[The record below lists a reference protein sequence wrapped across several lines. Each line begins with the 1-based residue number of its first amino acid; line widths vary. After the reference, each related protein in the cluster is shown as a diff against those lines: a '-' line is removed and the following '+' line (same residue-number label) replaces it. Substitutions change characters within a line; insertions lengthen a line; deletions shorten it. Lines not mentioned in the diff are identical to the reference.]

1 MQQYF
6 PLLEWIK
13 TYNKSLFKTD
23 LTAGITV
30 GVMLIPQG
38 MAYAMIA
45 GLPPVYG
52 LYAAVFP
59 QLIYALM
66 GTSRQLSVGPVAM
79 DSLLVAA
86 ALQTMTIV
94 DAQHYISL
102 AIFLA
107 LFMGLV
113 QIFLGI
119 IKFGFLVNF
128 LSKPVISGFTSAA
141 AIIIGLSQLNHLL
154 GIELPSSNMIHE
166 IIQSLW
172 DKSSDIHPFTALITL
187 GSILLIF
194 FLKKISKNL
203 PATLIMVILSTVLTA
218 LLQWDQVGLKIV
230 GFIPQGLPSIKL
242 QAITVQEIYQLTPM
256 AITLA
261 LIAFLEAISIAKS
274 VDQKNNEDLVK
285 PNQEL
290 IALGMA
296 NVVGSFF
303 QAYPTTGGFSRTAV
317 NHQSGAKTGVASW
330 VSALLVA
337 LTLVFF
343 TDLFYH
349 LPKAVLGAIIL
360 SAVIHLIDFKYP
372 LHLWKTHREEFFV
385 LLFTF
390 TITLFLGVEE
400 GILLGALVSLSL
412 MVYRSAQP
420 HIAVLGR
427 IKGTSLFRNVVRF
440 PQQIETFPGVLI
452 IRFDGQLF
460 FGNHNYFKKQIT
472 DQIENHQDPI
482 KYLIV
487 DAGPINYVDATASG
501 TLQEWIQELK
511 QKNIKVMWVKTIGP
525 LRDIFYRN
533 GMIKIIGRENFFPSL
548 ETVIRH
554 IEGEK
559 VPKIEKKIS
568 NQNNLKNFKHE
579 S

>member
-6 PLLEWIK
+6 PVLGWIK

-23 LTAGITV
+23 LTAGITL

-52 LYAAVFP
+52 LYAALFP
-59 QLIYALM
+59 QIIYALM

-79 DSLLVAA
+79 DSLLVAT
-86 ALQTMTIV
+86 ALHTMTII

-107 LFMGLV
+107 LFMGLI

-141 AIIIGLSQLNHLL
+141 AIIIGLSQLNHVL
-154 GIELPSSNMIHE
+154 GVELPSSNMIHE

-194 FLKKISKNL
+194 LFKKISKKI
-203 PATLIMVILSTVLTA
+203 PATLIVVILTTILTA
-218 LLQWDQVGLKIV
+218 LLQWNEMGLKIV
-230 GFIPQGLPSIKL
+230 GFIPKGLPSIKL
-242 QAITVQEIYQLTPM
+242 QTITVQEIYQLTPM

-290 IALGMA
+290 IALGTA
-296 NVVGSFF
+296 NLVGSFI

-317 NHQSGAKTGVASW
+317 NHQSGAKTGVASLI
-330 VSALLVA
+330 SALLVSM
-337 LTLVFF
+337 TLVFF

-360 SAVIHLIDFKYP
+360 SAVINLIDFKYP
-372 LHLWKTHREEFFV
+372 FHLWKTHREEFFV

-427 IKGTSLFRNVVRF
+427 IKGTSLFRNVLRF
-440 PQQIETFPGVLI
+440 PQQVETFQGVLI

-460 FGNHNYFKKQIT
+460 FGNHSYFKKQIN
-472 DQIENHQDPI
+472 DRIESHKDRI

-501 TLQEWIQELK
+501 TLQDWIQDLK

-533 GMIKIIGRENFFPSL
+533 GMIKIIGEKNFFPSL
-548 ETVIRH
+548 ETVISY
-554 IEGEK
+554 IEGEE

-568 NQNNLKNFKHE
+568 NQSNLKN
-579 S
+579 

>member
-203 PATLIMVILSTVLTA
+203 PATLIVVILSTVLTA

>member
-1 MQQYF
+1 MQPYF
-6 PLLEWIK
+6 PVLGWIK

-23 LTAGITV
+23 LTAGITL

-52 LYAAVFP
+52 LYAALFP
-59 QLIYALM
+59 QIIYALM

-79 DSLLVAA
+79 DSLLVAT
-86 ALQTMTIV
+86 ALHTMTII

-107 LFMGLV
+107 LFMGLI

-141 AIIIGLSQLNHLL
+141 AIIIGLSQLNHVL
-154 GIELPSSNMIHE
+154 GVELPSSNMIHE

-194 FLKKISKNL
+194 LFKKISKKI
-203 PATLIMVILSTVLTA
+203 PATLIVVILTTILTA
-218 LLQWDQVGLKIV
+218 LLQWNEMGLKIV
-230 GFIPQGLPSIKL
+230 GFIPKGLPSIKL
-242 QAITVQEIYQLTPM
+242 QTITVQEIYQLTPM

-290 IALGMA
+290 IALGTA
-296 NVVGSFF
+296 NLVGSFF

-317 NHQSGAKTGVASW
+317 NHQSGAKTGVASLI
-330 VSALLVA
+330 SALLVSM
-337 LTLVFF
+337 TLVFF

-360 SAVIHLIDFKYP
+360 SAVINLIDFKYP
-372 LHLWKTHREEFFV
+372 FHLWKTHREEFFV

-427 IKGTSLFRNVVRF
+427 IKGTSLFRNVLRF
-440 PQQIETFPGVLI
+440 PQQVETFQGVLI

-460 FGNHNYFKKQIT
+460 FGNHSYFKKQIN
-472 DQIENHQDPI
+472 DRIESHKDRI

-501 TLQEWIQELK
+501 TLQDWIQDLK

-533 GMIKIIGRENFFPSL
+533 GMIKIIGEKNFFPSL
-548 ETVIRH
+548 ETVISY
-554 IEGEK
+554 IEGEE

-568 NQNNLKNFKHE
+568 NQSNLKN
-579 S
+579 